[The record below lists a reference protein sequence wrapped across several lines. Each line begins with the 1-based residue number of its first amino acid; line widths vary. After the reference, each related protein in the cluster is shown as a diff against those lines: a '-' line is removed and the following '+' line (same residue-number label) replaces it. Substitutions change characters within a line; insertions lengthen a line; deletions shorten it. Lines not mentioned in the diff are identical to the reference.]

1 MNKTQ
6 PTFETF
12 PNETSPSVLWRSLG
26 VRRDIQLHINAVYE
40 LVNMLLDQVEI
51 LQNDSEHS
59 DDVPCL
65 TLPQQVRRFEIEL
78 IQRALTRTR
87 GSQVQAAR
95 FLGVNPTTLN
105 AKIKRYR
112 VQWPY
117 LIDSRLSQL
126 HQPMQNHDTECES

>member
-6 PTFETF
+6 PSFETF
-12 PNETSPSVLWRSLG
+12 PSEASPTVLSRSLG

-51 LQNDSEHS
+51 LDPDSEYS
-59 DDVPCL
+59 NDVQCL
-65 TLPQQVRRFEIEL
+65 SLPEQVRRFEIEL
-78 IQRALTRTR
+78 IQRALARTG

-95 FLGVNPTTLN
+95 TLGVNPTTLN

-112 VQWPY
+112 LQWPY
-117 LIDSRLSQL
+117 LIDSRTSQL
-126 HQPMQNHDTECES
+126 HQPSRDGA